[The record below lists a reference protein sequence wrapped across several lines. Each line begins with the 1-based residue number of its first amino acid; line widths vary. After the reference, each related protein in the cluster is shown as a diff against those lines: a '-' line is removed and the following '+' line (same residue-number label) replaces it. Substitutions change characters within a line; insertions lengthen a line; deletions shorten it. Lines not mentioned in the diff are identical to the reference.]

1 MTLTRKKSKVMLK
14 IQGGIFL
21 PTKKIFVLKT
31 FIPHAIYLMNS
42 IGHDVVC
49 VYIYRERKLIYHSQH
64 EHVLLHIANV

>member
-31 FIPHAIYLMNS
+31 FVPHAIYLMNS

-49 VYIYRERKLIYHSQH
+49 VYI
-64 EHVLLHIANV
+64 